1 MLKLI
6 KDNLFYYLSLI
17 ILIVLYTS
25 SLQNSFF
32 WDTIQLASK
41 HANYYLSTNFSNILL
56 PNSID
61 SGHIPTFGFYL
72 AFIWSLFGKSLIV
85 SHLSM
90 LPFVLGI
97 VWQLK
102 KTVTFFFKK
111 EHVGIV
117 FLLVFLDPTL
127 LSQIT
132 LISPDIPLVFFFL
145 LGLNSVLQN
154 KKNILLISILL
165 LFLTSMRGMMVAFCI
180 LIIDI
185 FYNVHFNNSAKKI
198 FYSLLKRSKIYLP
211 AVFVFILFNLYHYLE
226 KGWIGYHEDSPW
238 ANCFES
244 VNLKGYF
251 FNIGILF
258 WRIIDFGR
266 IGIWIVFSILFLKYG
281 KQIFR
286 DKLTRQLLFIFICIL
301 LILPLNM
308 LWAKNLLAHRYLL
321 PIYLTFALLCA
332 RILFY
337 SNSSVTLKRV
347 LIGIWLLAITTGNFW
362 LYPDK
367 ISQGWDS
374 TLGHLPYYKLRNQ
387 AINYLE
393 EQEIDI
399 DQVQSFFPNTA
410 LIDNIDLN
418 GNPKNFKGFKA
429 GAEYVFYSNIYNIS
443 DKDYEVLAKEYD
455 VIKEFKNQIV
465 FIKIYKKQK

>member
-1 MLKLI
+1 
-6 KDNLFYYLSLI
+6 
-17 ILIVLYTS
+17 
-25 SLQNSFF
+25 
-32 WDTIQLASK
+32 
-41 HANYYLSTNFSNILL
+41 
-56 PNSID
+56 
-61 SGHIPTFGFYL
+61 
-72 AFIWSLFGKSLIV
+72 
-85 SHLSM
+85 
-90 LPFVLGI
+90 
-97 VWQLK
+97 
-102 KTVTFFFKK
+102 
-111 EHVGIV
+111 
-117 FLLVFLDPTL
+117 
-127 LSQIT
+127 
-132 LISPDIPLVFFFL
+132 
-145 LGLNSVLQN
+145 
-154 KKNILLISILL
+154 
-165 LFLTSMRGMMVAFCI
+165 MVAFCI

-185 FYNVHFNNSAKKI
+185 FYNVHFNNSVKNI
-198 FYSLLKRSKIYLP
+198 FYSLLKRSQIYLP
-211 AVFVFILFNLYHYLE
+211 AVFVFIFFNLYHYLE

-321 PIYLTFALLCA
+321 PIYLTFSLLCA

-362 LYPDK
+362 VYPDK

-410 LIDNIDLN
+410 RIDNIDLN
-418 GNPKNFKGFKA
+418 GNHKNFKGFKA

-443 DKDYEVLAKEYD
+443 DKDYEALAKEYD